1 MSGLATAAL
10 VIQIVEE
17 LLPLFEQLLAHL
29 PHAEARTAS
38 ARRSAAAFRARL
50 ERLKALVAQA
60 KAGE

>member
-1 MSGLATAAL
+1 MSGLATAVL

-29 PHAEARTAS
+29 PHDEAPV
-38 ARRSAAAFRARL
+38 AAARL